1 MSFDDFDP
9 FDDDLGSGTISRPRY
24 PLLMLKEQGQQW
36 VGMVVDY
43 NDKAPKYVNG
53 PQGRR
58 RATSEYNGV
67 VREKTQDVLTVLLM
81 QGTNALMLIGEGD
94 DAEVVPATPGTVVTF
109 FISGH
114 NRFTAKDAPRPQG
127 VGLAWRNAIDA
138 KGSKFRRGNVVKAT
152 FDLKTDVG
160 AGGVRLTIP
169 KHILSFQIRDAKP
182 EEAALTAQ
190 CREEYAKARGTARE
204 TVPAYVRTGAPVP
217 AEDAF

>member
-9 FDDDLGSGTISRPRY
+9 FDDDLGTGTTSRPRY
-24 PLLMLKEQGQQW
+24 PYLMLKEQGQQW

-43 NDKAPKYVNG
+43 NDKAPKYVKG

-67 VREKTQDVLTVLLM
+67 VKEKTQDILTVLLM
-81 QGTNALMLIGEGD
+81 PGTNALMLVGEGD
-94 DAEVVPATPGTVVTF
+94 DAEVVPAQVGTVVNF

-114 NRFTAKDAPRPQG
+114 NRFTAKDSPRPQG

-138 KGSKFRRGNVVKAT
+138 KGNFRRGNVVKAT

-182 EEAALTAQ
+182 EEAALTAR
-190 CREEYAKARGTARE
+190 CREEFAKANGQARE
-204 TVPAYVRTGAPVP
+204 TVPAYVHTGAPVP
-217 AEDAF
+217 ESDAF